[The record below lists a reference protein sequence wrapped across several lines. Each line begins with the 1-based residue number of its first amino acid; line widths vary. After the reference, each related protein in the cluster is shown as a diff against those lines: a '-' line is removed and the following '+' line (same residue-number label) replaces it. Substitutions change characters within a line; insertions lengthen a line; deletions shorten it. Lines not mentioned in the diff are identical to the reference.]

1 MSCPVEVARASS
13 RNSQLSSQLSS
24 YPIIQL
30 SINPSI
36 EQTPYQGDYSLSR
49 HHRVQNYN
57 SPTTTF
63 LTGFKGSSDTLFK
76 PFKCQP
82 VLKFNPLVCYLVIM
96 HRNLGSSWST
106 SCCRTS
112 EASCTAWAASME
124 VFLRS
129 QDATLGERLPS
140 CSVTTLL
147 RTSHPEAQK

>member
-1 MSCPVEVARASS
+1 MFGSS
-13 RNSQLSSQLSS
+13 FYHNKP
-24 YPIIQL
+24 Y
-30 SINPSI
+30 
-36 EQTPYQGDYSLSR
+36 EQIPYQGDYCLSR

-147 RTSHPEAQK
+147 RTSHPEAHSNHSSC